1 MKVAV
6 VGTGYKG
13 VVQGSAWSRCMCKTL
28 SHTGQDFCGF
38 LVRGA
43 KVKPR
48 GAWSVGERKRGL
60 ASSEV
65 GMVPLR

>member
-1 MKVAV
+1 
-6 VGTGYKG
+6 
-13 VVQGSAWSRCMCKTL
+13 MCKTL